1 MKDMIEKTVK
11 LMAEIC
17 QMVVETV
24 SATIARM
31 HRDAAEKRQAE
42 LAAQDRQMRLRI
54 SVLIQRD
61 LARIMQSMIPPDGLT
76 CISDPRNLTFLPDY
90 NNSGCYFS
98 FWWQKTRRKVAIP
111 ASTLLAL
118 AKRINHRIQQMIA
131 YLRQIGYSDQEIATD
146 YPALYN
152 GFEVA
157 DIQDSDEGVIII
169 VRLY

>member
-1 MKDMIEKTVK
+1 MV
-11 LMAEIC
+11 AEMTKFLLDTGKEIA
-17 QMVVETV
+17 EAT
-24 SATIARM
+24 SGTIARM